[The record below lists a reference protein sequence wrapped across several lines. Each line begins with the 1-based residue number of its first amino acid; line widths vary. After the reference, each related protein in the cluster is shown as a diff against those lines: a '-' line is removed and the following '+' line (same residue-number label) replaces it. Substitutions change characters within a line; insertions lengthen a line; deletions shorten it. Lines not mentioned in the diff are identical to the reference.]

1 MSSIDSYDVLIIGAG
16 AAGCGAALSLPEG
29 MRALLVERA
38 RPGWER
44 CCGGLLAP
52 DAQLALKSLGLEV
65 PRNVRVSPEP
75 RSVEVHDL
83 DSGRRQSYRRDY
95 VNIDRLLFDAWLLDL
110 ARQRVE
116 VWQETSF
123 VGSDAGDI
131 LLRSGRHTR
140 RVRAR
145 LVIGADGAN
154 STVRRKY
161 FAERPGPS
169 LLLALQACVACKGPP
184 DSHVVL
190 FSRALTSYY
199 AWAIPKGDT
208 VLVGSAFAQ
217 RAGARASFE
226 KILAW
231 YVKALEL
238 RGAPVELSAR
248 LLSQPWTSSALF
260 AGNAR
265 VLLAGE
271 AAGLVSPSS
280 GEGISFA
287 LSSGAAAGRAAG
299 SASPQGTYG
308 KSFRPLA
315 RRVMM
320 KSLKA
325 RVIYS
330 PAMRSWAL
338 RLPWCP

>member
-1 MSSIDSYDVLIIGAG
+1 
-16 AAGCGAALSLPEG
+16 
-29 MRALLVERA
+29 MRALLVERT

-75 RSVEVHDL
+75 RSVVVHDL

-110 ARQRVE
+110 ARERVE
-116 VWQETSF
+116 VRQETSF

-154 STVRRKY
+154 STVRRKC

-169 LLLALQACVACKGPP
+169 LLLALQARVACKEPP

-190 FSRALTSYY
+190 FSHALTSFY
-199 AWAIPKGDT
+199 AWAIPKGET
-208 VLVGSAFAQ
+208 VLIGSAFRQ

-231 YVKALEL
+231 YGEALQLE
-238 RGAPVELSAR
+238 GAPVELSAR
-248 LLSQPWTSSALF
+248 LLSQPWTPSGLF
-260 AGNAR
+260 AGSAG

-299 SASPQGTYG
+299 SASPHGAYN

-320 KSLKA
+320 KTLKA

-330 PAMRSWAL
+330 PPMRSWAL

>member
-1 MSSIDSYDVLIIGAG
+1 M
-16 AAGCGAALSLPEG
+16 
-29 MRALLVERA
+29 
-38 RPGWER
+38 PG
-44 CCGGLLAP
+44 
-52 DAQLALKSLGLEV
+52 D
-65 PRNVRVSPEP
+65 VRVSPEP
-75 RSVEVHDL
+75 RLVDVHDL

-95 VNIDRLLFDAWLLDL
+95 VNVDRPLFDAWLLDL
-110 ARQRVE
+110 ARGRVE
-116 VWQETSF
+116 VRQETSF

-154 STVRRKY
+154 STVRRTC

-169 LLLALQACVACKGPP
+169 LLLALQACVACKEPP

-190 FSRALTSYY
+190 FSRALTSFY
-199 AWAIPKGDT
+199 AWAIPKGET
-208 VLVGSAFAQ
+208 VLIGSAFGP

-231 YVKALEL
+231 YGEALGL
-238 RGAPVELSAR
+238 KSAPVEPSAR
-248 LLSQPWTSSALF
+248 LLSQPWTRSELL
-260 AGNAR
+260 AGRAG

-299 SASPQGTYG
+299 ATSPYG
-308 KSFRPLA
+308 AYEKAFRPLA

-320 KSLKA
+320 KTLKA

-330 PAMRSWAL
+330 PALRSWAL